1 MICRFKK
8 NKKAFTLI
16 EILVSVS
23 IIIFVILATSSIF
36 RSTMSNQKKISIDSI
51 VLSDVNYF
59 LKLVA
64 YNVKNAEISNGSI
77 CGISNDK
84 FFDIQSNFIAFIK
97 DGECYYFEAIDDSG
111 MKRLVMYTDS
121 KGENYISSKKT
132 NIVGLNFEVEDFV
145 EYGQPLLTV
154 SIQAAPAD
162 EPENIIQAQTSVSI
176 NYYE

>member
-1 MICRFKK
+1 
-8 NKKAFTLI
+8 
-16 EILVSVS
+16 
-23 IIIFVILATSSIF
+23 
-36 RSTMSNQKKISIDSI
+36 
-51 VLSDVNYF
+51 
-59 LKLVA
+59 
-64 YNVKNAEISNGSI
+64 
-77 CGISNDK
+77 
-84 FFDIQSNFIAFIK
+84 
-97 DGECYYFEAIDDSG
+97 